1 MAMHEVELWILV
13 DESGDY
19 VAAREAADLAVRYE
33 EEIGGG
39 PELARRVIQV
49 KVKVP
54 VESFVTLC
62 GVAPAEGEASL
73 SVDGGGQ

>member
-1 MAMHEVELWILV
+1 MAVHEVELWILV
-13 DESGDY
+13 DENGDY

-39 PELARRVIQV
+39 PELARRVV
-49 KVKVP
+49 KVVVKVP

-62 GVAPAEGEASL
+62 GTVPAEGEASL
-73 SVDGGGQ
+73 SVEGGAA